1 MADQQH
7 LYSGFS
13 RSDKEW
19 VTREIWAD
27 LALKEHIPALK
38 ELLSKMP
45 PPDRAAIDRANELI
59 EKRGRLEDIVERLS
73 WEKMST
79 KSMERRLT
87 ELKREVAAIDDKYL
101 VAGGREWPLTGG
113 GEGGSRGGDEG
124 RGGEGRGGGRGGGR
138 REERVMGE
146 KSKRE

>member
-59 EKRGRLEDIVERLS
+59 KKRGRREDIVERLS
-73 WEKMST
+73 WEKMSIE
-79 KSMERRLT
+79 SMERRLT
-87 ELKREVAAIDDKYL
+87 ELKREVAAIDDEYL
-101 VAGGREWPLTGG
+101 VGGGREWPLTGG
-113 GEGGSRGGDEG
+113 GAGGSEGGKRGEV
-124 RGGEGRGGGRGGGR
+124 GRGGGRERWRGKGGEGDGG
-138 REERVMGE
+138 EE
-146 KSKRE
+146 

>member
-13 RSDKEW
+13 RSDKEL

-45 PPDRAAIDRANELI
+45 PPDRAAIDRENKLI
-59 EKRGRLEDIVERLS
+59 KKRGRLEDIVERLS
-73 WEKMST
+73 WENISVA
-79 KSMERRLT
+79 SMERRIT
-87 ELKREVAAIDDKYL
+87 ELKRDVAAIDQEYL
-101 VAGGREWPLTGG
+101 V
-113 GEGGSRGGDEG
+113 
-124 RGGEGRGGGRGGGR
+124 GGGRD
-138 REERVMGE
+138 
-146 KSKRE
+146 